1 MARGQAATAAL
12 VASLGAFLFGL
23 DIGYIAPILECPSF
37 KRDVGHLANWRSKAS
52 QIPAGQAGFIVAIFS
67 IGCILTSFPPISSF
81 FLDELGRRSSILLGG
96 VIFLAG
102 CALQALSQ
110 SMIVFLLGRLVT
122 GTSIGLLSN
131 VVPLYQA
138 EMAPAELRGTLTS
151 MYNMMITT
159 GIFVAALLDEFLVDI
174 DGGWRTAI
182 LLQTIPAMVILAC
195 MPFLPR
201 SPRWLVQQGR
211 VEEAKATLHTLRG
224 DSYAE
229 EKIVEELNE
238 IVEEYK
244 LECNNATGS
253 WKEVFSGR
261 VFTLVCIGAWL
272 QMLQQLVGMNAFMYF
287 GPRVFKNLG
296 FDANLFQTLANA
308 VNMVFTLP
316 ALYFIEYTGRRSLF
330 IFGALGMSIST
341 ITLGLLGIYGTVGS
355 GFGDILKPKSPW
367 IGDVMACMVLT
378 FIACFAST
386 WGPTVWV
393 YCAEIFPL
401 RHRARCVGVS
411 TMTNWIG
418 NFLIAQFTPVLL
430 SSIGF
435 GTFLLFGIFCLNAL
449 VLGWWLPET
458 SGVPLEQMGLLFDR
472 RLGTDDADVVNL
484 RPEKD
489 NVASYGSTKA
499 A

>member
-37 KRDVGHLANWRSKAS
+37 KRDVGHLSDWRNKGS
-52 QIPAGQAGFIVAIFS
+52 QIASAEAGFIVAIFS
-67 IGCILTSFPPISSF
+67 IGCIGTSFPPVSSF

-96 VIFLAG
+96 VIFLVG

-110 SMIVFLLGRLVT
+110 SMTVFLFGRWVT

-159 GIFVAALLDEFLVDI
+159 GIFVAALLDEFLVDV

-182 LLQTIPAMVILAC
+182 LLQAIPALVILAC

-211 VEEAKATLHTLRG
+211 VEEAKETLVTLRG
-224 DSYAE
+224 DAYAE
-229 EKIVEELNE
+229 TLIQEELKD

-244 LECNNATGS
+244 LECANATGS

-261 VFTLVCIGAWL
+261 VFTLVCIGSGL

-287 GPRVFKNLG
+287 GPRIFKNLG

-316 ALYFIEYTGRRSLF
+316 ALYFIESTGRRSLF
-330 IFGALGMSIST
+330 VFGALGMTIST
-341 ITLGLLGIYGTVGS
+341 LTLGFLGIYGTVNS
-355 GFGDILKPKSPW
+355 GFGDHVKPKSP
-367 IGDVMACMVLT
+367 IVGDIMACMVLT

-418 NFLIAQFTPVLL
+418 NFLIAQSTPVLL
-430 SSIGF
+430 ASIGF
-435 GTFLLFGIFCLNAL
+435 GTFLIFGVFCSIAL
-449 VLGWWLPET
+449 MIGWWLPET

-472 RLGTDDADVVNL
+472 RLGTVSAGAPGVTEE
-484 RPEKD
+484 RKT
-489 NVASYGSTKA
+489 SYGSTKEA
-499 A
+499 